1 MQQNITA
8 EEKKKDQKVGSL
20 LYKET
25 EEGKLNFKLSYLS
38 LPID

>member
-8 EEKKKDQKVGSL
+8 EEKKDQKVGFL
-20 LYKET
+20 LHKET
-25 EEGKLNFKLSYLS
+25 EEGKLNLKLSHLS